1 MNKVAVIGIGNL
13 GLRHLESLIN
23 SKMNLEIFGLDPSV
37 KAIQKAK
44 DYTSE
49 INYDEKL
56 ISIKFI
62 FSIEELPKN
71 IDLVIVSTNSNIR
84 LKVVNN
90 LLLNSK
96 IKYLVLEKV
105 LFQKLKDYED
115 CNTLLENN
123 NVITYVNCPM
133 RSYKIYNKI
142 KSLIDKSS
150 KIEMFVSGGDW
161 ALGCN
166 SIHYIDLFSFLNNSS
181 INTCDLYLDK
191 EIISSKRDGFIEFT
205 GKLKITHDESSLL
218 LTSIKDKSTEKVIK
232 IYSKDNLF
240 ILNENS
246 GIFEHYIG
254 NKKIYNDSFNI
265 PYQSEITKVFAS
277 DLFNTGKCQLPT
289 YKESMELHIIIIKEL
304 INFVKSNVDSK
315 LDHIDIT

>member
-1 MNKVAVIGIGNL
+1 MKRVSVIGIGNL

-23 SKMNLEIFGLDPSV
+23 SKMNLEIYALDPSV
-37 KAIQKAK
+37 TAIQNAVNFTDK
-44 DYTSE
+44 
-49 INYDEKL
+49 INYDDKV
-56 ISIKFI
+56 ISVKFISSIK
-62 FSIEELPKN
+62 ELPKD
-71 IDLVIVSTNSNIR
+71 IDLAIVATNSNVR

-166 SIHYIDLFSFLNNSS
+166 SIHYIDVFSFLNNSS

-218 LTSIKDKSTEKVIK
+218 LTSIKDKSTEKIIK

-254 NKKIYNDSFNI
+254 NKKISNDSFNI

-289 YKESMELHIIIIKEL
+289 YKESMEMHIIIINEL
-304 INFVKSNVDSK
+304 LNFVKSNVDSK
-315 LDHIDIT
+315 LDHVNIT